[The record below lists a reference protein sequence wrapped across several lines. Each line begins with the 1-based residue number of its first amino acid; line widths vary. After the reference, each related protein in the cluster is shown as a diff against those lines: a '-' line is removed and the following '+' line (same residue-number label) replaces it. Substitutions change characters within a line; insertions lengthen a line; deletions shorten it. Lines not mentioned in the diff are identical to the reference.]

1 VTATQRILLTGAAGA
16 LGRVL
21 RGGLSR
27 PGRELVLLDIAAQ
40 EPVAPGEL
48 ARLVRASVDDV
59 EAMVQAAH
67 CADAIV
73 HLAGIDPGRGWDEYV
88 RVNITGTYA
97 VLEAARRAA
106 VGRVFY
112 ASSNHAVGF
121 AERPEHGELAADL
134 HPRPDTYYGVG
145 KVACEALA
153 SLYHDRHGLD
163 VVCARIGSCRP
174 VPDDVRC
181 LSSWLSYPDLVRL
194 VEAALG
200 CPSPGFRLVWG
211 VSANTRRWWS
221 LDEGRAIG
229 FEPRDDAE
237 PWAQELLAAGAGTA
251 VGEGSERVGG
261 RYTASGFDAAGRTG

>member
-1 VTATQRILLTGAAGA
+1 VSRVLVTGAAGA
-16 LGRVL
+16 LGGVL
-21 RGGLSR
+21 REGLSR
-27 PGRELVLLDIAAQ
+27 PGRELVLLDVAAQ
-40 EPVAPGEL
+40 DPVAPGES
-48 ARLVRASVDDV
+48 AQLVRASVDDV
-59 EAMVQAAH
+59 EAMVAAAQG
-67 CADAIV
+67 ADAIV
-73 HLAGIDPGRGWDEYV
+73 HLAGLNPGHGWDEYV

-97 VLEAARRAA
+97 MFEAARRAG

-121 AERPEHGELAADL
+121 AQRPEHGELLADL
-134 HPRPDTYYGVG
+134 QPRPDTYYGVG

-181 LSSWLSYPDLVRL
+181 LSSWLSYPDFVRL
-194 VEAALG
+194 AEAALD

-237 PWAQELLAAGAGTA
+237 PWARELLAARTDTAGS
-251 VGEGSERVGG
+251 EGPERVGG
-261 RYTASGFDAAGRTG
+261 PYTAPGFDAAGRTG

>member
-1 VTATQRILLTGAAGA
+1 VTATERIFVTGAAGA

-21 RGGLSR
+21 RDGLAR
-27 PGRELVLLDIAAQ
+27 PGRELVLLDVAAQ
-40 EPVAPGEL
+40 EPVAPGE
-48 ARLVRASVDDV
+48 AAALVRASVDDI
-59 EAMVQAAH
+59 EAMVDAAQG
-67 CADAIV
+67 ATAIV
-73 HLAGIDPGRGWDEYV
+73 HLAGLDPGYTWDEYV

-97 VLEAARRAA
+97 IFEAARRAA

-121 AERPEHGELAADL
+121 AERPEHGELPADL

-174 VPDDVRC
+174 EPDDLRS
-181 LSSWLSYPDLVRL
+181 LGTWLSYPDLIRL
-194 VEAALG
+194 VQAALAF
-200 CPSPGFRLVWG
+200 PSPGFRVVWG

-221 LDEGRAIG
+221 LAEGLAIG

-237 PWAQELLAAGAGTA
+237 QWARELEGADGAAAPGPVPERIGGPFTA
-251 VGEGSERVGG
+251 P
-261 RYTASGFDAAGRTG
+261 GFDGTGRSA